1 MRLDFC
7 NISIH
12 LSRSKLLSA
21 ANRSLPF
28 NETKN
33 TPSNKSSSFCIKI
46 KINSTEQIGIN
57 KIDRGKIPEKM
68 RNMTEKE
75 IIWINLQWKRIQVKT
90 LIDIFDKFSI
100 IHKLTKQIVRK
111 LKVQQI
117 RKDNFCSSEYGIWNS
132 AWKAKTSVCKAK
144 YKQFGPV

>member
-28 NETKN
+28 NETKTLLQIN
-33 TPSNKSSSFCIKI
+33 QVHFVSKLKLIQHNKLV
-46 KINSTEQIGIN
+46 N

-132 AWKAKTSVCKAK
+132 AWKAKTSVCKA
-144 YKQFGPV
+144 

>member
-28 NETKN
+28 NETKTLLQIN
-33 TPSNKSSSFCIKI
+33 QVHFASKLKLIQHNKLV
-46 KINSTEQIGIN
+46 N

-75 IIWINLQWKRIQVKT
+75 IIWINLQCKRIQVKT

-132 AWKAKTSVCKAK
+132 AWKAKTSVCKA
-144 YKQFGPV
+144 

>member
-75 IIWINLQWKRIQVKT
+75 IYE
-90 LIDIFDKFSI
+90 LIFNGKEF
-100 IHKLTKQIVRK
+100 K
-111 LKVQQI
+111 LKH
-117 RKDNFCSSEYGIWNS
+117 
-132 AWKAKTSVCKAK
+132 
-144 YKQFGPV
+144 

>member
-28 NETKN
+28 NETKTLLQIN
-33 TPSNKSSSFCIKI
+33 QVHFVSKLKLIQQNKLV
-46 KINSTEQIGIN
+46 N

-75 IIWINLQWKRIQVKT
+75 II
-90 LIDIFDKFSI
+90 
-100 IHKLTKQIVRK
+100 
-111 LKVQQI
+111 
-117 RKDNFCSSEYGIWNS
+117 
-132 AWKAKTSVCKAK
+132 
-144 YKQFGPV
+144 

>member
-28 NETKN
+28 NETKTLLQIN
-33 TPSNKSSSFCIKI
+33 QVHFVSKLKLIQHNKLV
-46 KINSTEQIGIN
+46 N
-57 KIDRGKIPEKM
+57 KIDRGKIPEMM
-68 RNMTEKE
+68 RNMTERE

-132 AWKAKTSVCKAK
+132 AWKAKTSVCKA
-144 YKQFGPV
+144 

>member
-28 NETKN
+28 NETKTLLQIN
-33 TPSNKSSSFCIKI
+33 QVHFVSKLKLIQHNKLV
-46 KINSTEQIGIN
+46 N
-57 KIDRGKIPEKM
+57 KIDRGKIPEMM

-132 AWKAKTSVCKAK
+132 AWKAKTSVCKA
-144 YKQFGPV
+144 

>member
-1 MRLDFC
+1 MKPKTLLQINQVHFV
-7 NISIH
+7 
-12 LSRSKLLSA
+12 SKLKLIQQ
-21 ANRSLPF
+21 
-28 NETKN
+28 
-33 TPSNKSSSFCIKI
+33 NKLV
-46 KINSTEQIGIN
+46 N

-75 IIWINLQWKRIQVKT
+75 IIQIYLQWKRIQVKT

-132 AWKAKTSVCKAK
+132 A
-144 YKQFGPV
+144 

>member
-28 NETKN
+28 NETKTLLQIN
-33 TPSNKSSSFCIKI
+33 QVHFVSKLKLIQQNKLV
-46 KINSTEQIGIN
+46 N

-75 IIWINLQWKRIQVKT
+75 IIQIYLQWKRIQVKT

-111 LKVQQI
+111 LKVQQM

-132 AWKAKTSVCKAK
+132 A
-144 YKQFGPV
+144 

>member
-28 NETKN
+28 NETKTLLQIN
-33 TPSNKSSSFCIKI
+33 QVHFVSKLKLIQHNKLV
-46 KINSTEQIGIN
+46 N

-90 LIDIFDKFSI
+90 LIDIFDKFRI

-132 AWKAKTSVCKAK
+132 AWKAKTSVCKA
-144 YKQFGPV
+144 

>member
-28 NETKN
+28 NETKTLLQIN
-33 TPSNKSSSFCIKI
+33 QVHFVSKLKLIQHNKLV
-46 KINSTEQIGIN
+46 N

-75 IIWINLQWKRIQVKT
+75 IIWINLQCKRIQVKT

-132 AWKAKTSVCKAK
+132 AWKAKTSVCKA
-144 YKQFGPV
+144 

>member
-28 NETKN
+28 NETKTLLQIN
-33 TPSNKSSSFCIKI
+33 QVHFVSKLKFIQHNKLV
-46 KINSTEQIGIN
+46 N

-75 IIWINLQWKRIQVKT
+75 IIQIYLQWKRIQVKT

-111 LKVQQI
+111 LKVQQM

-132 AWKAKTSVCKAK
+132 A
-144 YKQFGPV
+144 

>member
-46 KINSTEQIGIN
+46 KIIQQNKLVN

-132 AWKAKTSVCKAK
+132 AWKAKTSVCKA
-144 YKQFGPV
+144 

>member
-28 NETKN
+28 NETKTFLQIN
-33 TPSNKSSSFCIKI
+33 QVHFVSKLKLIQQNKLV
-46 KINSTEQIGIN
+46 N
-57 KIDRGKIPEKM
+57 KIDRGEIPEKM

-132 AWKAKTSVCKAK
+132 AWKAKTSVCKA
-144 YKQFGPV
+144 

>member
-1 MRLDFC
+1 MSTNMRLDFC

-28 NETKN
+28 NETKTLLQIN
-33 TPSNKSSSFCIKI
+33 QVHFVSKLKLIQHNKLV
-46 KINSTEQIGIN
+46 N

-90 LIDIFDKFSI
+90 LIDIFDKFCI

-132 AWKAKTSVCKAK
+132 A
-144 YKQFGPV
+144 

>member
-28 NETKN
+28 NETKTLLQIN
-33 TPSNKSSSFCIKI
+33 QVHFVSKLKLIQQNKLV
-46 KINSTEQIGIN
+46 N

-75 IIWINLQWKRIQVKT
+75 IIQIYLQWKRIQVKT

-132 AWKAKTSVCKAK
+132 A
-144 YKQFGPV
+144 